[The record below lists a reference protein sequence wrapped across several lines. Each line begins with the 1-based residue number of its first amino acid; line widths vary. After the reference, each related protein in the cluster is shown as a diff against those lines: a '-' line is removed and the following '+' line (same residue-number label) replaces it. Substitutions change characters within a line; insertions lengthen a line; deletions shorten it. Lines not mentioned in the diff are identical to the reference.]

1 MTLLSRV
8 RPFGVLA
15 GLFCL
20 ALSGCGTKPIPL
32 AENAEGTLTWGNR
45 PLAGVRV
52 QFVPQAGQGTQAT
65 LSSATT
71 DEKGYF
77 QLKRDDNGR
86 LGAVIGKH
94 KVVLVSGR
102 MGGGPESRDDGGQE
116 VRESVPVPRI
126 YSIVSTTPL
135 EVEITAEQKTYPL
148 QIK

>member
-8 RPFGVLA
+8 RPSVVLA
-15 GLFCL
+15 GLLCV
-20 ALSGCGTKPIPL
+20 ALSGCGTKPIPF
-32 AENAEGTLTWGNR
+32 AENAEGTLTWGNK

-77 QLKRDDNGR
+77 QLKRDDNGQP
-86 LGAVIGKH
+86 GAVIGKH

-102 MGGGPESRDDGGQE
+102 MGGGPESRDDGGKE
-116 VRESVPVPRI
+116 VRQGVKVPQI
-126 YSIVSTTPL
+126 YSGVSTTPL
-135 EVEITAEQKTYPL
+135 GVEVKADQKTYPL
-148 QIK
+148 EIE